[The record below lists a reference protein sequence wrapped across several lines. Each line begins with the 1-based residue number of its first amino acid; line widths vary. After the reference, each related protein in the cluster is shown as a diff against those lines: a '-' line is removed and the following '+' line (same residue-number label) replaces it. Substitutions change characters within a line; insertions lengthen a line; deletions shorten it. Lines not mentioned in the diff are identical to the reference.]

1 MGPRLSRAAH
11 TVRLND
17 MFVHFTLPGDLSSI
31 TSTGTFAA
39 IAVYHLTFSYK
50 KLSASKDGEFIES
63 LSSTRAQV
71 TCSPSG
77 NTLLSI

>member
-1 MGPRLSRAAH
+1 
-11 TVRLND
+11 

-63 LSSTRAQV
+63 LSSTRALV